1 MVKFKHFF
9 MAVILGIALAFASVV
24 IVGYSAAVV
33 VPAELFKALA
43 QMSDLLA
50 FVVIDFFTIAV
61 PLAVAFLLLAY
72 ICKFFLKRPSGKFY
86 LLLLA
91 PLVLLQVYFLLQ
103 APAQLNVVVPMLPRF
118 VLLAVCLYFL
128 VSSNKSANA

>member
-1 MVKFKHFF
+1 MIKIF
-9 MAVILGIALAFASVV
+9 LL
-24 IVGYSAAVV
+24 IVLLPVSLYVSAADSNSG
-33 VPAELFKALA
+33 FGG
-43 QMSDLLA
+43 A
-50 FVVIDFFTIAV
+50 FQSLIDFSTVIMNFFTIAV